1 MPKKTVFSL
10 AILVFTM
17 TATAAYAQYGMPSP
31 TPLSV
36 ATPSAITRT
45 VLQTASFPGD
55 QYQTIQAYVVI
66 APGATA
72 AAHTHPGVELGYVI
86 DGEADLFVQGQP
98 KRHVKAGD
106 SFMNPA
112 GVPHGAINTSATR
125 PLKIVSVYVVDK
137 SKPLAT
143 PATAFF

>member
-10 AILVFTM
+10 AILVFSVA
-17 TATAAYAQYGMPSP
+17 ATAAYAQYGGPSP

-45 VLQTASFPGD
+45 ILQTASYPGD

-72 AAHTHPGVELGYVI
+72 ASHTHPGVELGYVI
-86 DGEADLFVQGQP
+86 DGEMDIYVQGQP

-112 GVPHGAINTSATR
+112 GVPHGAINSSMH
-125 PLKIVSVYVVDK
+125 PVKILSVYVVDK